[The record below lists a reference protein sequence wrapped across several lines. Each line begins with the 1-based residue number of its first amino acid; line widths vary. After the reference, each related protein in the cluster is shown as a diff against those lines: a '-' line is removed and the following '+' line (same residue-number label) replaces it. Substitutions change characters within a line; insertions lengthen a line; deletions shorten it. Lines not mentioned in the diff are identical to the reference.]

1 MRNVL
6 LQRVLDILLLSIF
19 KLENR
24 LGALSSPQHM
34 VNREATPGVECRV
47 LVLLFKKGHTGI
59 RGRAREFH
67 KANS

>member
-34 VNREATPGVECRV
+34 VNR
-47 LVLLFKKGHTGI
+47 GHTWSRVQSFGSLI
-59 RGRAREFH
+59 
-67 KANS
+67 